1 MSSLSDCDS
10 ISKLT
15 TVEDEIEHT
24 VMFEQ
29 KLATLVTSSL
39 FDRLQVYKYN
49 YKNFILHEINF
60 NINLINSHL

>member
-10 ISKLT
+10 IGKLT

-29 KLATLVTSSL
+29 KLATLVTRSL
-39 FDRLQVYKYN
+39 FDQLQVYKYN

-60 NINLINSHL
+60 

>member
-10 ISKLT
+10 IGKLT
-15 TVEDEIEHT
+15 TVENKSEHT
-24 VMFEQ
+24 IMLEQ
-29 KLATLVTSSL
+29 KLVTLVTRSL
-39 FDRLQVYKYN
+39 FDQLQVYKYN